1 MLVADP
7 VGEQGAVVLVGHA
20 GVAQF
25 ALVEAGEFGGEAEEV
40 GEVGQLQEVARRGE
54 AVRRAVRLLVLGP
67 RVEALG
73 ERAGEAVLVVVEPWQ
88 AGTPM
93 VSRSLHVVSHR
104 VASRPGHD
112 SREDAPHP
120 MDDRANSDRPGTDA
134 APSRPPGEPSTTIDR
149 SRPLRQGFAVTS
161 RSIAYRIDCL
171 NDRFR
176 PGGRPRPSGATQRAD
191 SPDGCDLRS
200 TRGSAARPGA
210 EPWRPRCGR
219 LPPPPPRT
227 RTNGCPRSTFPPPA
241 PRTG

>member
-1 MLVADP
+1 MGPGRGGRLVRPGADVPEVDEGVLVADP

-93 VSRSLHVVSHR
+93 VSRSHHI
-104 VASRPGHD
+104 ASRRVG
-112 SREDAPHP
+112 SR
-120 MDDRANSDRPGTDA
+120 R
-134 APSRPPGEPSTTIDR
+134 
-149 SRPLRQGFAVTS
+149 FTS
-161 RSIAYRIDCL
+161 R
-171 NDRFR
+171 
-176 PGGRPRPSGATQRAD
+176 T
-191 SPDGCDLRS
+191 
-200 TRGSAARPGA
+200 
-210 EPWRPRCGR
+210 
-219 LPPPPPRT
+219 
-227 RTNGCPRSTFPPPA
+227 
-241 PRTG
+241 